1 MSDQANLTINE
12 QHSGGEFSRHWL
24 LVLVCAVGIGVGVS
38 SLPFYTQGLFI
49 EAWIADFGWTRAQ
62 ASLGILASTLALAA
76 VLPFIGLI
84 VDRYGLVKPVM
95 ISLLGLS
102 LAYVLLGMFVQSIAT
117 FVVLAMLQ
125 AILGSASSPLAYTR
139 AINTVFDKQRGLAL
153 GIALSGAGV
162 AATFGPILISN
173 AIAAFGWRGA
183 YFAMAVFTLVVGAVI
198 VIVLSRL
205 SDAKTTE
212 TIDAE
217 TATRDFKLAK
227 VSRTY
232 WTIMAAI
239 FCLSLGLGGLMIH
252 FVPILLEVGF
262 TTAEAAKVAGV
273 IGIAVVLGRLLV
285 GFAVDRLFAPRVAI
299 AILLACISGVV
310 ALALLGSSVA
320 VAAAFVIG
328 FSVGAEVDL
337 IGYLVARYFGIH
349 AYGQIYGRQYAT
361 FLIATGLSPVI
372 LGAVRDATGTY
383 TASLFTAA
391 AFMILSAA
399 LFAKLPKFECITT

>member
-1 MSDQANLTINE
+1 MSNQKTG
-12 QHSGGEFSRHWL
+12 SEFSRHWL

-62 ASLGILASTLALAA
+62 ASLGILGSTLALAA
-76 VLPFIGLI
+76 VLPFIGSI
-84 VDRYGLVKPVM
+84 VDRYGLVTPVM

-117 FVVLAMLQ
+117 FVILAMLQ

-139 AINTVFDKQRGLAL
+139 AINAVFNKQRGLAL
-153 GIALSGAGV
+153 GVALSGAGV
-162 AATFGPILISN
+162 AATFGPTLISN
-173 AIAAFGWRGA
+173 AIDAFGWRGA
-183 YFAMAVFTLVVGAVI
+183 YYAMALFTLVVGAVI
-198 VIVLSRL
+198 VLVLSRL
-205 SDAKTTE
+205 NGAKTE
-212 TIDAE
+212 ASIDMEA
-217 TATRDFKLAK
+217 ANRDFLVAK
-227 VSRTY
+227 ASRTY
-232 WTIMAAI
+232 WSIMAAI

-252 FVPILLEVGF
+252 FVPILLDVGF
-262 TTAEAAKVAGV
+262 TTNAAVKIAGV

-285 GFAVDRLFAPRVAI
+285 GFAVDRIFAPRVAI
-299 AILLACISGVV
+299 AILLACISGVL
-310 ALALLGSSVA
+310 ALALLGSVVA
-320 VAAAFVIG
+320 VPAAFVIG

-337 IGYLVARYFGIH
+337 IGYLVARYFGMH
-349 AYGQIYGRQYAT
+349 AYGQIYGRQYST

-391 AFMILSAA
+391 AFMIISAA
-399 LFAKLPKFECITT
+399 LFAKLPKFDQ

>member
-1 MSDQANLTINE
+1 MSNQKTG
-12 QHSGGEFSRHWL
+12 SEFSRHWL

-62 ASLGILASTLALAA
+62 ASLGILGSTLALAA
-76 VLPFIGLI
+76 VLPFIGSI
-84 VDRYGLVKPVM
+84 VDRYGLVTPVM

-139 AINTVFDKQRGLAL
+139 AINAVFNKQRGLAL
-153 GIALSGAGV
+153 GVALSGAGV
-162 AATFGPILISN
+162 AATFGPTLISN
-173 AIAAFGWRGA
+173 AIDAFGWRGA
-183 YFAMAVFTLVVGAVI
+183 YYAMALFTLVVGAVI
-198 VIVLSRL
+198 VLVLSRL
-205 SDAKTTE
+205 NGAKTAAN
-212 TIDAE
+212 IDMEA
-217 TATRDFKLAK
+217 ANRDFLVAK
-227 VSRTY
+227 ASRTY

-252 FVPILLEVGF
+252 FVPILLDVGF
-262 TTAEAAKVAGV
+262 ATNAAVKIAGV

-285 GFAVDRLFAPRVAI
+285 GFAVDRIFAPRVAI
-299 AILLACISGVV
+299 AILLACVSGVL
-310 ALALLGSSVA
+310 ALAFLGSVVA
-320 VAAAFVIG
+320 VPAAFVIG

-337 IGYLVARYFGIH
+337 IGYLVARYFGMH
-349 AYGQIYGRQYAT
+349 AYGQIYGRQYST

-391 AFMILSAA
+391 AFMVISAA
-399 LFAKLPKFECITT
+399 LFAKLPKFEQ

>member
-1 MSDQANLTINE
+1 MSNQKTG
-12 QHSGGEFSRHWL
+12 SEFSRHWL

-62 ASLGILASTLALAA
+62 ASLGILGSTLALAA
-76 VLPFIGLI
+76 VLPFIGSI
-84 VDRYGLVKPVM
+84 VDRYGLVTPVM

-117 FVVLAMLQ
+117 FVILAMLQ

-139 AINTVFDKQRGLAL
+139 AINAVFNKQRGLAL
-153 GIALSGAGV
+153 GVALSGAGV
-162 AATFGPILISN
+162 AATFGPTLISN
-173 AIAAFGWRGA
+173 AIDVFGWRGA
-183 YFAMAVFTLVVGAVI
+183 YYAMALFTLVVGAVI
-198 VIVLSRL
+198 ILVLSRL
-205 SDAKTTE
+205 NGAKTAVN
-212 TIDAE
+212 IDMEA
-217 TATRDFKLAK
+217 ANRDFLVAK
-227 VSRTY
+227 ASRTY

-252 FVPILLEVGF
+252 FVPILLDVGF
-262 TTAEAAKVAGV
+262 ATNAAVKIAGV

-285 GFAVDRLFAPRVAI
+285 GFAVDRIFAPRVAI
-299 AILLACISGVV
+299 AILLACISGVL
-310 ALALLGSSVA
+310 ALALLGSVVA
-320 VAAAFVIG
+320 VPAAFVIG

-337 IGYLVARYFGIH
+337 IGYLVARYFGMH
-349 AYGQIYGRQYAT
+349 AYGQIYGRQYST

-391 AFMILSAA
+391 AFMVISAA
-399 LFAKLPKFECITT
+399 LFAKLPKFEQ

>member
-1 MSDQANLTINE
+1 MSKQESQNINDQNTD
-12 QHSGGEFSRHWL
+12 SEFSRHWL

-62 ASLGILASTLALAA
+62 ASLGILGSTLALAA
-76 VLPFIGLI
+76 VLPFIGSI
-84 VDRYGLVKPVM
+84 VDRYGLVTPVM

-102 LAYVLLGMFVQSIAT
+102 VAYVLLGMFVQSIAT
-117 FVVLAMLQ
+117 FVILAMLQ

-139 AINTVFDKQRGLAL
+139 AINTVFNKQRGLAL
-153 GIALSGAGV
+153 GVALSGAGV
-162 AATFGPILISN
+162 AATFGPTLISN
-173 AIAAFGWRGA
+173 AIDAFGWRGA
-183 YFAMAVFTLVVGAVI
+183 YFAMALFTLIVGAII

-205 SDAKTTE
+205 KGATTSA
-212 TIDAE
+212 TIDTEA
-217 TATRDFKLAK
+217 ASKDFKIAK
-227 VSRTY
+227 ASRTY

-252 FVPILLEVGF
+252 FVPILLDVGF
-262 TTAEAAKVAGV
+262 ATNAAVKIAGV

-285 GFAVDRLFAPRVAI
+285 GFAVDRIFAPRVAI
-299 AILLACISGVV
+299 AILLACISGVL
-310 ALALLGSSVA
+310 ALALLGSVVA
-320 VAAAFVIG
+320 VPAAFVIG

-337 IGYLVARYFGIH
+337 IGYLVARYFGMH
-349 AYGQIYGRQYAT
+349 AYGQIYGRQYST

-391 AFMILSAA
+391 AFMVISAA
-399 LFAKLPKFECITT
+399 LFAKLPKFEQ

>member
-1 MSDQANLTINE
+1 MSNQKTG
-12 QHSGGEFSRHWL
+12 SEFSRHWL

-62 ASLGILASTLALAA
+62 ASLGILGSTLALAA
-76 VLPFIGLI
+76 VLPFIGSI
-84 VDRYGLVKPVM
+84 VDRYGLVTPVM

-117 FVVLAMLQ
+117 FVILAMLQ

-139 AINTVFDKQRGLAL
+139 AINAVFNKQRGLAL
-153 GIALSGAGV
+153 GVALSGAGV
-162 AATFGPILISN
+162 AATFGPTLISN
-173 AIAAFGWRGA
+173 AIDAFGWRGA
-183 YFAMAVFTLVVGAVI
+183 YYAMALFTLAVGAVI
-198 VIVLSRL
+198 VLVLSRL
-205 SDAKTTE
+205 NGAKTAAN
-212 TIDAE
+212 IDMEA
-217 TATRDFKLAK
+217 ANRDFLVAK
-227 VSRTY
+227 ASRTY

-252 FVPILLEVGF
+252 FVPILLDVGF
-262 TTAEAAKVAGV
+262 ATNAAVKIAGV

-285 GFAVDRLFAPRVAI
+285 GFAVDRIFAPRVAI
-299 AILLACISGVV
+299 AILLACISGVL
-310 ALALLGSSVA
+310 ALALLGSVVA
-320 VAAAFVIG
+320 VPAAFVIG

-337 IGYLVARYFGIH
+337 IGYLVARYFGMH
-349 AYGQIYGRQYAT
+349 AYGQIYGRQYST

-391 AFMILSAA
+391 AFMVISAA
-399 LFAKLPKFECITT
+399 LFAKLPKFEQ

>member
-1 MSDQANLTINE
+1 MSNQKTG
-12 QHSGGEFSRHWL
+12 SEFSRHWL

-62 ASLGILASTLALAA
+62 ASLGILGSTLALAA
-76 VLPFIGLI
+76 VLPFIGSI
-84 VDRYGLVKPVM
+84 VDRYGLVTPVM

-117 FVVLAMLQ
+117 FVILAMLQ

-139 AINTVFDKQRGLAL
+139 AINAVFNKQRGLAL
-153 GIALSGAGV
+153 GVALSGAGV
-162 AATFGPILISN
+162 AATFGPTLISN
-173 AIAAFGWRGA
+173 AIDAFGWRGA
-183 YFAMAVFTLVVGAVI
+183 YYAMALFTLVVGAVI
-198 VIVLSRL
+198 VLVLSRL
-205 SDAKTTE
+205 NGAKTAAS
-212 TIDAE
+212 IDMEA
-217 TATRDFKLAK
+217 ANRDFLVAK
-227 VSRTY
+227 ASRTY

-252 FVPILLEVGF
+252 FVPILLDVGF
-262 TTAEAAKVAGV
+262 ATNEAVKIAGV

-285 GFAVDRLFAPRVAI
+285 GFAVDRIFAPRVAI
-299 AILLACISGVV
+299 AILLACISGVL
-310 ALALLGSSVA
+310 ALALLGSVVA
-320 VAAAFVIG
+320 VPAAFVIG

-337 IGYLVARYFGIH
+337 IGYLVARYFGMH
-349 AYGQIYGRQYAT
+349 AYGQIYGRQYST

-391 AFMILSAA
+391 AFMVISAA
-399 LFAKLPKFECITT
+399 LFAKLPKFEQ

>member
-1 MSDQANLTINE
+1 MSNQENLQVNNQST
-12 QHSGGEFSRHWL
+12 GGEFSRHWL
-24 LVLVCAVGIGVGVS
+24 LVLVCAAGIGVGVS
-38 SLPFYTQGLFI
+38 SLPFYTQGIFI

-62 ASLGILASTLALAA
+62 ASLGILGSTLALAA
-76 VLPFIGLI
+76 ALPFIGFI
-84 VDRYGLVKPVM
+84 VDRYGLVRPVT

-117 FVVLAMLQ
+117 FVILAMLQ

-162 AATFGPILISN
+162 AATFGPALTSN
-173 AIAAFGWRGA
+173 AIEAFGWRGA
-183 YFAMAVFTLVVGAVI
+183 YFAMAAFTLVVGLVI
-198 VIVLSRL
+198 VAVLSRL
-205 SDAKTTE
+205 NGAKTPINIDTE
-212 TIDAE
+212 A
-217 TATRDFKLAK
+217 ASRDFKIAK
-227 VSRTY
+227 ASRTY

-252 FVPILLEVGF
+252 FVPILLEIGF
-262 TTAEAAKVAGV
+262 TTSAAAKIAGV

-285 GFAVDRLFAPRVAI
+285 GFAVDRIFAPRVAI
-299 AILLACISGVV
+299 AILFAFISGVL
-310 ALALLGSSVA
+310 ALAIFGSAVA
-320 VAAAFVIG
+320 VPAAFVIG

-349 AYGQIYGRQYAT
+349 AYGQIYGRQYST

-372 LGAVRDATGTY
+372 LGAVRDVTGSY
-383 TASLFTAA
+383 TESLFTAA
-391 AFMILSAA
+391 VFMVASAA
-399 LFAKLPKFECITT
+399 LFAKLPKFEQ

>member
-1 MSDQANLTINE
+1 MSNQKTG
-12 QHSGGEFSRHWL
+12 SEFSRHWL

-62 ASLGILASTLALAA
+62 ASLGILGSTLALAA
-76 VLPFIGLI
+76 VLPFIGSI
-84 VDRYGLVKPVM
+84 VDRYGLVTPVM

-117 FVVLAMLQ
+117 FVILAMLQ

-139 AINTVFDKQRGLAL
+139 AINAVFNKQRGLAL
-153 GIALSGAGV
+153 GVALSGAGV
-162 AATFGPILISN
+162 AATFGPTLISN
-173 AIAAFGWRGA
+173 AIDAFGWRGA
-183 YFAMAVFTLVVGAVI
+183 YYAMALFTLVVGAVI
-198 VIVLSRL
+198 ILVLSRL
-205 SDAKTTE
+205 NGAKTAVN
-212 TIDAE
+212 IDMEA
-217 TATRDFKLAK
+217 ANRDFLVAK
-227 VSRTY
+227 ASRTY

-252 FVPILLEVGF
+252 FVPILLDVGF
-262 TTAEAAKVAGV
+262 ATNAAVKIAGV

-285 GFAVDRLFAPRVAI
+285 GFAVDRIFAPRVAI
-299 AILLACISGVV
+299 AILLACISGVL
-310 ALALLGSSVA
+310 ALALLGSVVA
-320 VAAAFVIG
+320 LPAAFVIG

-337 IGYLVARYFGIH
+337 IGYLVARYFGMH
-349 AYGQIYGRQYAT
+349 AYGQIYGRQYST

-391 AFMILSAA
+391 AFMVISAA
-399 LFAKLPKFECITT
+399 LFAKLRKFEQ

>member
-1 MSDQANLTINE
+1 MSNQKTG
-12 QHSGGEFSRHWL
+12 SEFSRHWL

-62 ASLGILASTLALAA
+62 ASLGILGSTLALAA
-76 VLPFIGLI
+76 VLPFIGSI
-84 VDRYGLVKPVM
+84 VDRYGLVMPVM

-117 FVVLAMLQ
+117 FVILAMLQ

-139 AINTVFDKQRGLAL
+139 AINAVFNKQRGLAL
-153 GIALSGAGV
+153 GVALSGAGV
-162 AATFGPILISN
+162 AATFGPTLISN
-173 AIAAFGWRGA
+173 AIDAFGWRGA
-183 YFAMAVFTLVVGAVI
+183 YYAMALFTLVVGAVI
-198 VIVLSRL
+198 VLVLSRL
-205 SDAKTTE
+205 NGAKTAAS
-212 TIDAE
+212 IDMEA
-217 TATRDFKLAK
+217 ANRDFLVAK
-227 VSRTY
+227 ASRTY

-252 FVPILLEVGF
+252 FVPILLDVGF
-262 TTAEAAKVAGV
+262 ATNAAVKIAGV

-285 GFAVDRLFAPRVAI
+285 GFAVDRIFAPRVAI
-299 AILLACISGVV
+299 AILLACISGVL
-310 ALALLGSSVA
+310 ALALLGSVVA
-320 VAAAFVIG
+320 VPAAFVIG

-337 IGYLVARYFGIH
+337 IGYLVARYFGMH
-349 AYGQIYGRQYAT
+349 AYGQIYGRQYST

-391 AFMILSAA
+391 AFMVISAA
-399 LFAKLPKFECITT
+399 LFAKLPKFEQ

>member
-1 MSDQANLTINE
+1 MSNQKTG
-12 QHSGGEFSRHWL
+12 SEFSRHWL

-62 ASLGILASTLALAA
+62 ASLGILGSTLALAA
-76 VLPFIGLI
+76 VLPFIGSI
-84 VDRYGLVKPVM
+84 VDRYGLVTPVM

-117 FVVLAMLQ
+117 FVILAMLQ

-139 AINTVFDKQRGLAL
+139 AINAVFNKQRGLAL
-153 GIALSGAGV
+153 GVALSGAGV
-162 AATFGPILISN
+162 AATFGPTLISN
-173 AIAAFGWRGA
+173 AIDAFGWRGA
-183 YFAMAVFTLVVGAVI
+183 YYAMALFTLLVGAVI
-198 VIVLSRL
+198 VLVLSRL
-205 SDAKTTE
+205 NGAKTAVN
-212 TIDAE
+212 IDMQA
-217 TATRDFKLAK
+217 ANRDFLVAK
-227 VSRTY
+227 ASRTY

-252 FVPILLEVGF
+252 FVPILLDVGF
-262 TTAEAAKVAGV
+262 TTNAAVKIAGV

-285 GFAVDRLFAPRVAI
+285 GFAVDRIFAPRVAI
-299 AILLACISGVV
+299 AILLACISGVL
-310 ALALLGSSVA
+310 ALALLGSVVA
-320 VAAAFVIG
+320 VPAAFVIG

-337 IGYLVARYFGIH
+337 IGYLVARYFGMH
-349 AYGQIYGRQYAT
+349 AYGQIYGRQYST

-391 AFMILSAA
+391 AFMIISAA
-399 LFAKLPKFECITT
+399 LFAKLPKFDQ

>member
-1 MSDQANLTINE
+1 MSNQKTG
-12 QHSGGEFSRHWL
+12 SEFSRHWL

-62 ASLGILASTLALAA
+62 ASLGILGSTLALAA
-76 VLPFIGLI
+76 VLPFIGSI
-84 VDRYGLVKPVM
+84 VDRYGLVTPVM

-117 FVVLAMLQ
+117 FVILAMLQ

-139 AINTVFDKQRGLAL
+139 AINAVFNKQRGLAL
-153 GIALSGAGV
+153 GVALSGAGV
-162 AATFGPILISN
+162 AATFGPTLISN
-173 AIAAFGWRGA
+173 AIDAFGWRGA
-183 YFAMAVFTLVVGAVI
+183 YYAMALFTLVVGAVI
-198 VIVLSRL
+198 VLVLSRL
-205 SDAKTTE
+205 NGAKTAVN
-212 TIDAE
+212 IDMEA
-217 TATRDFKLAK
+217 ANRDFLVAK
-227 VSRTY
+227 ASRTY

-252 FVPILLEVGF
+252 FVPILLDVGF
-262 TTAEAAKVAGV
+262 ATNAAVKIAGV

-285 GFAVDRLFAPRVAI
+285 GFAVDRIFAPRVAI
-299 AILLACISGVV
+299 AILLACISGVL
-310 ALALLGSSVA
+310 ALALLGSVVA
-320 VAAAFVIG
+320 VPAAFVIG

-337 IGYLVARYFGIH
+337 IGYLVARYFGMH
-349 AYGQIYGRQYAT
+349 AYGQIYGRQYST

-391 AFMILSAA
+391 AFMVISAA
-399 LFAKLPKFECITT
+399 LFAKLPKFEQ

>member
-1 MSDQANLTINE
+1 MSEKNSQINDDQNTD
-12 QHSGGEFSRHWL
+12 GEFSRHWL

-62 ASLGILASTLALAA
+62 ASFGILGSTLALAA

-84 VDRYGLVKPVM
+84 VDRYGLVKPVL

-102 LAYVLLGMFVQSIAT
+102 IAYIMLGLFVQSITT
-117 FVVLAMLQ
+117 FVILAMIQ
-125 AILGSASSPLAYTR
+125 AVLGSASSPLAYTR
-139 AINTVFDKQRGLAL
+139 AINSVFSKQRGLAL

-162 AATFGPILISN
+162 AATFGPVLISN

-183 YFAMAVFTLVVGAVI
+183 YFAMALFTAVVGVVI
-198 VIVLSRL
+198 VVVLSRL
-205 SDAKTTE
+205 SGAKTPVN
-212 TIDAE
+212 IDTDA
-217 TATRDFKLAK
+217 ASKDFKMAK
-227 VSRTY
+227 ASRTY

-252 FVPILLEVGF
+252 FIPILLEMNF
-262 TTAEAAKVAGV
+262 TTSGAAKIAGV

-285 GFAVDRLFAPRVAI
+285 GFAVDRIFAPRVAI
-299 AILLACISGVV
+299 AILFACVCGVLALATFGSVV
-310 ALALLGSSVA
+310 AVP
-320 VAAAFVIG
+320 AAFVIG

-337 IGYLVARYFGIH
+337 IGYLVARYFGLN

-372 LGAVRDATGTY
+372 LGAIRDATGSY

-391 AFMILSAA
+391 AFMVLSAS
-399 LFAKLPKFECITT
+399 LFARLPMFKE

>member
-1 MSDQANLTINE
+1 MSNQKTG
-12 QHSGGEFSRHWL
+12 SEFSRHWL

-62 ASLGILASTLALAA
+62 ASLGILGSTLALAA
-76 VLPFIGLI
+76 VLPFIGSI
-84 VDRYGLVKPVM
+84 VDRYGLVTPVM

-117 FVVLAMLQ
+117 FVILAMLQ

-139 AINTVFDKQRGLAL
+139 AINAVFNKQRGLAL
-153 GIALSGAGV
+153 GVALSGAGV
-162 AATFGPILISN
+162 AATFGPTLISN
-173 AIAAFGWRGA
+173 AIDAFGWRGA
-183 YFAMAVFTLVVGAVI
+183 YYAMALFTLVVGAVI
-198 VIVLSRL
+198 VLVLSRL
-205 SDAKTTE
+205 NGAKTE
-212 TIDAE
+212 ASIDMEA
-217 TATRDFKLAK
+217 ANRDFLVAK
-227 VSRTY
+227 ASRTY

-252 FVPILLEVGF
+252 FVPILLDVGF
-262 TTAEAAKVAGV
+262 TTNAAVKIAGV

-285 GFAVDRLFAPRVAI
+285 GFAVDRIFAPRVAI
-299 AILLACISGVV
+299 AILLACISGVL
-310 ALALLGSSVA
+310 ALALLGSVVA
-320 VAAAFVIG
+320 VPAAFVIG

-337 IGYLVARYFGIH
+337 IGYLVARYFGMH
-349 AYGQIYGRQYAT
+349 AYGQIYGRQYST

-391 AFMILSAA
+391 AFMVISAA
-399 LFAKLPKFECITT
+399 LFAKLPKFEQ

>member
-1 MSDQANLTINE
+1 MSNQETLNINDQNT
-12 QHSGGEFSRHWL
+12 GGEFARHWL
-24 LVLVCAVGIGVGVS
+24 LVLVCAAGIGVGVS
-38 SLPFYTQGLFI
+38 ALPFYTQGIFI

-62 ASLGILASTLALAA
+62 ASLGILGSTLALAA
-76 VLPFIGLI
+76 ALPFVGLI

-117 FVVLAMLQ
+117 FVMLAMLQ

-139 AINTVFDKQRGLAL
+139 AINTVFNKQRGLAL
-153 GIALSGAGV
+153 GVALSGAGV
-162 AATFGPILISN
+162 AATFGPTLISN
-173 AIAAFGWRGA
+173 AIESFGWRGA
-183 YFAMAVFTLVVGAVI
+183 YLSMAAFTLVVGLII
-198 VIVLSRL
+198 VAVLSRL
-205 SDAKTTE
+205 TGAKTPIEIDTE
-212 TIDAE
+212 A
-217 TATRDFKLAK
+217 ASRDFKIAK
-227 VSRTY
+227 QSRTY

-262 TTAEAAKVAGV
+262 TTGDAAKIAGV

-285 GFAVDRLFAPRVAI
+285 GFAVDRIFAPRVAI
-299 AILLACISGVV
+299 AILFACISGV
-310 ALALLGSSVA
+310 LALVLFGSAVA
-320 VAAAFVIG
+320 VPAAFVIG

-349 AYGQIYGRQYAT
+349 AYGQIYGRQYST

-391 AFMILSAA
+391 AFMVVSAT
-399 LFAKLPKFECITT
+399 LFAKLPKFEQ

>member
-1 MSDQANLTINE
+1 MSNQKTG
-12 QHSGGEFSRHWL
+12 SEFSRHWL

-62 ASLGILASTLALAA
+62 ASLGILGSTLALAA
-76 VLPFIGLI
+76 VLPFIGSI
-84 VDRYGLVKPVM
+84 VDRYGLVTPVM

-117 FVVLAMLQ
+117 FVILAMLQ

-139 AINTVFDKQRGLAL
+139 AINAVFNKQRGLAL
-153 GIALSGAGV
+153 GVALSGAGV
-162 AATFGPILISN
+162 AATFGPTLISN
-173 AIAAFGWRGA
+173 AIDAFGWRGA
-183 YFAMAVFTLVVGAVI
+183 YYAMALFTLVVGAVI
-198 VIVLSRL
+198 ILVLSRL
-205 SDAKTTE
+205 NGAKTAVN
-212 TIDAE
+212 IDMEA
-217 TATRDFKLAK
+217 ANRDFLVAK
-227 VSRTY
+227 ASRTY

-252 FVPILLEVGF
+252 FVPILLDVGF
-262 TTAEAAKVAGV
+262 TTNAAVKIAGV

-285 GFAVDRLFAPRVAI
+285 GFAVDRIFAPRVAI
-299 AILLACISGVV
+299 AILLACISGVL
-310 ALALLGSSVA
+310 ALALLGSVVA
-320 VAAAFVIG
+320 VPAAFVIG

-337 IGYLVARYFGIH
+337 IGYLVARYFGMH
-349 AYGQIYGRQYAT
+349 AYGQIYGRQYST

-391 AFMILSAA
+391 AFMIISAA
-399 LFAKLPKFECITT
+399 LFAKLPKFDQ

>member
-1 MSDQANLTINE
+1 MSNQKTG
-12 QHSGGEFSRHWL
+12 SEFSRHWL

-62 ASLGILASTLALAA
+62 ASLGILGSTLALAA
-76 VLPFIGLI
+76 VLPFIGSI
-84 VDRYGLVKPVM
+84 VDRYGLVTPVM

-117 FVVLAMLQ
+117 FVILAMLQ

-139 AINTVFDKQRGLAL
+139 AINTVFNKQRGLAL
-153 GIALSGAGV
+153 GVALSGAGV
-162 AATFGPILISN
+162 AATFGPTLISN
-173 AIAAFGWRGA
+173 AIDAFGWRGA
-183 YFAMAVFTLVVGAVI
+183 YYAMALFTLVVGAVI
-198 VIVLSRL
+198 VLVLSRL
-205 SDAKTTE
+205 NGAKTAAS
-212 TIDAE
+212 IDMEA
-217 TATRDFKLAK
+217 ANRDFIVAK
-227 VSRTY
+227 ASRTY

-252 FVPILLEVGF
+252 FVPILLDVGF
-262 TTAEAAKVAGV
+262 ATNAAVKIAGV

-285 GFAVDRLFAPRVAI
+285 GFAVDRIFAPRVAI
-299 AILLACISGVV
+299 AILLACISGVL
-310 ALALLGSSVA
+310 ALALLGSVVA
-320 VAAAFVIG
+320 VPAAFVIG

-337 IGYLVARYFGIH
+337 IGYLVARYFGMH
-349 AYGQIYGRQYAT
+349 AYGQIYGRQYST

-383 TASLFTAA
+383 TASLITAA
-391 AFMILSAA
+391 AFMVISAA
-399 LFAKLPKFECITT
+399 LFAKLPKFEQ

>member
-1 MSDQANLTINE
+1 MSNQKTG
-12 QHSGGEFSRHWL
+12 SEFSRHWL

-62 ASLGILASTLALAA
+62 ASLGILGSTLALAA
-76 VLPFIGLI
+76 VLPFIGSI
-84 VDRYGLVKPVM
+84 VDRYGLVTPVM

-117 FVVLAMLQ
+117 FVILAMLQ

-139 AINTVFDKQRGLAL
+139 AINAVFNKQRGLAL
-153 GIALSGAGV
+153 GVALSGAGV
-162 AATFGPILISN
+162 AATFGPTLISN
-173 AIAAFGWRGA
+173 AIDAFGWRGA
-183 YFAMAVFTLVVGAVI
+183 YYAMALFTLAVGAVI
-198 VIVLSRL
+198 VLVLSRL
-205 SDAKTTE
+205 NGAKTAAN
-212 TIDAE
+212 IDMEA
-217 TATRDFKLAK
+217 ANRDFLVAK
-227 VSRTY
+227 ASRTY

-252 FVPILLEVGF
+252 FVPILLDVGF
-262 TTAEAAKVAGV
+262 ATNAAVKIAGV
-273 IGIAVVLGRLLV
+273 IGVAVVLGRLLV
-285 GFAVDRLFAPRVAI
+285 GFAVDRIFAPRVAI
-299 AILLACISGVV
+299 AILLACISGVL
-310 ALALLGSSVA
+310 ALALLGSVVA
-320 VAAAFVIG
+320 VPAAFVIG

-337 IGYLVARYFGIH
+337 IGYLVARYFGMH
-349 AYGQIYGRQYAT
+349 AYGQIYGRQYST

-391 AFMILSAA
+391 AFMVISAA
-399 LFAKLPKFECITT
+399 LFAKLPKFEQ

>member
-1 MSDQANLTINE
+1 MSNQKTG
-12 QHSGGEFSRHWL
+12 SEFSRHWL

-62 ASLGILASTLALAA
+62 ASLGILGSTLALAA
-76 VLPFIGLI
+76 VLPFIGSI
-84 VDRYGLVKPVM
+84 VDRYGLVTPVM

-117 FVVLAMLQ
+117 FVILAMLQ

-139 AINTVFDKQRGLAL
+139 AINAVFNKQRGLAL
-153 GIALSGAGV
+153 GVALSGAGV
-162 AATFGPILISN
+162 AATFGPTLISN
-173 AIAAFGWRGA
+173 AIDAFGWRGA
-183 YFAMAVFTLVVGAVI
+183 YYAMALFTLVVGAVI
-198 VIVLSRL
+198 ILVLSRL
-205 SDAKTTE
+205 NGAKTAAN
-212 TIDAE
+212 IDMEA
-217 TATRDFKLAK
+217 AKRDFLVAK
-227 VSRTY
+227 SSRTY

-252 FVPILLEVGF
+252 FVPILLDVGF
-262 TTAEAAKVAGV
+262 ATNAAVKIAGV

-285 GFAVDRLFAPRVAI
+285 GFAVDRIFAPRVAI
-299 AILLACISGVV
+299 AILLACISGVL
-310 ALALLGSSVA
+310 ALALLGSVVA
-320 VAAAFVIG
+320 VPAAFVIG

-337 IGYLVARYFGIH
+337 IGYLVARYFGMH
-349 AYGQIYGRQYAT
+349 AYGQIYGRQYST

-391 AFMILSAA
+391 AFMIISAA
-399 LFAKLPKFECITT
+399 LFAKLPKFEQ

>member
-1 MSDQANLTINE
+1 MSNQQNQIIND
-12 QHSGGEFSRHWL
+12 HNTGGEFSRHWL
-24 LVLVCAVGIGVGVS
+24 LVLVCAAGIGVGVS
-38 SLPFYTQGLFI
+38 ALPFYTQGLFI

-62 ASLGILASTLALAA
+62 ASLGILGSTLALAA

-84 VDRYGLVKPVM
+84 VDRYGLVTPVM

-102 LAYVLLGMFVQSIAT
+102 AAYVLLGLFVQSIAT
-117 FVVLAMLQ
+117 FVILAMLQ

-139 AINTVFDKQRGLAL
+139 AINTVFNKQRGLAL
-153 GIALSGAGV
+153 GVALSGAGV
-162 AATFGPILISN
+162 AATFGPTLISN
-173 AIAAFGWRGA
+173 AIDAFGWRGA
-183 YFAMAVFTLVVGAVI
+183 YFAMALFTLVVGAVI

-205 SDAKTTE
+205 NGAKTPENIDTE
-212 TIDAE
+212 A
-217 TATRDFKLAK
+217 ASKDFKIAK
-227 VSRTY
+227 ASRTY

-252 FVPILLEVGF
+252 FVPILLDLGL
-262 TTAEAAKVAGV
+262 TTSAAVKIAGV

-285 GFAVDRLFAPRVAI
+285 GFAVDRIFAPWVAI
-299 AILLACISGVV
+299 AILFTCICGIL
-310 ALALLGSSVA
+310 ALALLGSTVA
-320 VAAAFVIG
+320 VPAAFVIG

-349 AYGQIYGRQYAT
+349 AYGQIYGRQYSA

-383 TASLFTAA
+383 TASLFIAA
-391 AFMILSAA
+391 AFMIVSAA
-399 LFAKLPKFECITT
+399 LFAKLPKFDR

>member
-1 MSDQANLTINE
+1 MSNQKTG
-12 QHSGGEFSRHWL
+12 SEFSRHWL

-62 ASLGILASTLALAA
+62 ASLGILGSTLALAA
-76 VLPFIGLI
+76 VLPFIGSI
-84 VDRYGLVKPVM
+84 VDRYGLVTPVM

-117 FVVLAMLQ
+117 FVILAMLQ

-139 AINTVFDKQRGLAL
+139 AINAVFNKQRGLAL
-153 GIALSGAGV
+153 GVALSGAGV
-162 AATFGPILISN
+162 AATFGPTLISN
-173 AIAAFGWRGA
+173 AIDAFGWRGA
-183 YFAMAVFTLVVGAVI
+183 YYAMALFTLVVGAVI
-198 VIVLSRL
+198 VLVLSRL
-205 SDAKTTE
+205 NGAKTE
-212 TIDAE
+212 VNIDMEA
-217 TATRDFKLAK
+217 ANRDFLVAK
-227 VSRTY
+227 ASRTY

-252 FVPILLEVGF
+252 FVPILLDVGF
-262 TTAEAAKVAGV
+262 ATNAAVKIAGV

-285 GFAVDRLFAPRVAI
+285 GFAVDRIFAPRVAI
-299 AILLACISGVV
+299 AILLACISGVL
-310 ALALLGSSVA
+310 ALALLGSVVA
-320 VAAAFVIG
+320 VPAAFVIG

-337 IGYLVARYFGIH
+337 IGYLVARYFGMH
-349 AYGQIYGRQYAT
+349 AYGQIYGRQYST

-391 AFMILSAA
+391 AFMVISAA
-399 LFAKLPKFECITT
+399 LFAKLPKFEQ

>member
-1 MSDQANLTINE
+1 MSNQKTG
-12 QHSGGEFSRHWL
+12 SEFSRHWL

-62 ASLGILASTLALAA
+62 ASLGILGSTLALAA
-76 VLPFIGLI
+76 ALPFIGSI
-84 VDRYGLVKPVM
+84 VDRYGLVTPVM

-117 FVVLAMLQ
+117 FVILAMLQ

-139 AINTVFDKQRGLAL
+139 AINAVFNKQRGLAL
-153 GIALSGAGV
+153 GVALSGAGV
-162 AATFGPILISN
+162 AATFGPTLISN
-173 AIAAFGWRGA
+173 AIDAFGWRGA
-183 YFAMAVFTLVVGAVI
+183 YYAMALFTLVVGAVI
-198 VIVLSRL
+198 ILVLSRL
-205 SDAKTTE
+205 NGAKTAVN
-212 TIDAE
+212 IDMEA
-217 TATRDFKLAK
+217 ANRDFLVAK
-227 VSRTY
+227 ASRTY

-252 FVPILLEVGF
+252 FVPILLDVGF
-262 TTAEAAKVAGV
+262 ATNAAVKIAGV
-273 IGIAVVLGRLLV
+273 VGIAVVLGRLLV
-285 GFAVDRLFAPRVAI
+285 GFAVDRIFAPRVAI
-299 AILLACISGVV
+299 AILLACISGVL
-310 ALALLGSSVA
+310 ALALLGSVVA
-320 VAAAFVIG
+320 VPAAFVIG

-337 IGYLVARYFGIH
+337 IGYLVARYFGMH
-349 AYGQIYGRQYAT
+349 AYGQIYGRQYST

-391 AFMILSAA
+391 AFMVISAA
-399 LFAKLPKFECITT
+399 LFAKLPKFEQ